1 MNIQQLEYILAV
13 DQFKSFSKAADY
25 CHVTQATLSAMVKKL
40 EEQLDIVI
48 FDRKANPIATTENG
62 REILVQAR
70 QVVAHANALLTS
82 SKAINQKVEGRVK
95 MGVIPTI
102 ASSMLP
108 LILKYLVEKYPMLQL
123 EVYEV
128 TTNQLIKDLR
138 DGKLDVG
145 ILSTPIASTEVET
158 ELLYVEDLCVYG
170 HLPAGKRSIEKA
182 ELAKQRMFL
191 LQEGHCLRDQII
203 QLCDLKK
210 NKSLPSNL
218 SVESNTFD
226 TLLNLVDEFNGLT
239 VLPALYVGQMSEV
252 RKSHLIELKEGTLT
266 REVSLA
272 YYRPYAKWNI
282 LNRLKAE
289 IAEIVQ
295 GHLA

>member
-1 MNIQQLEYILAV
+1 
-13 DQFKSFSKAADY
+13 
-25 CHVTQATLSAMVKKL
+25 
-40 EEQLDIVI
+40 
-48 FDRKANPIATTENG
+48 
-62 REILVQAR
+62 
-70 QVVAHANALLTS
+70 
-82 SKAINQKVEGRVK
+82 
-95 MGVIPTI
+95 
-102 ASSMLP
+102 
-108 LILKYLVEKYPMLQL
+108 
-123 EVYEV
+123 
-128 TTNQLIKDLR
+128 
-138 DGKLDVG
+138 
-145 ILSTPIASTEVET
+145 VET

-170 HLPAGKRSIEKA
+170 HLPAGKRSIDKA
-182 ELAKQRMFL
+182 ELARQRMFL

-226 TLLNLVDEFNGLT
+226 TLLNLVDEFSGLT

-252 RKSHLIELKEGTLT
+252 RKSHLIELKEGSLT

-295 GHLA
+295 GHLG